1 MNVKKNVLWRKLR
14 LKALKIEKF
23 QWSNSKLYRPKA
35 KFKNQIWI
43 VQEPFNLLS
52 VIKTRIIIEYRKISK
67 YFSLYM
73 VVLKFVNIM
82 DQIN

>member
-1 MNVKKNVLWRKLR
+1 

-23 QWSNSKLYRPKA
+23 QLLNSKPYRPKA

-43 VQEPFNLLS
+43 VREPFNLLS
-52 VIKTRIIIEYRKISK
+52 VIKTLIIIEYRKISK
-67 YFSLYM
+67 YFSLYL